1 MVKLRSKRCLLCR
14 EGWGPGAAEDQRPT
28 EDMEEVTALPTPVH
42 LSLPSRMAVLPV
54 LGTAY
59 SFLRALLLLAQETWP
74 QEGAEAADLQIVS
87 WGSLPLVPNLSTTE
101 DPLLYFPH
109 R

>member
-1 MVKLRSKRCLLCR
+1 M
-14 EGWGPGAAEDQRPT
+14 
-28 EDMEEVTALPTPVH
+28 
-42 LSLPSRMAVLPV
+42 LPV

-59 SFLRALLLLAQETWP
+59 SFLQALLLLAQETWP

-87 WGSLPLVPNLSTTE
+87 WGSLPLVPNPSTTE